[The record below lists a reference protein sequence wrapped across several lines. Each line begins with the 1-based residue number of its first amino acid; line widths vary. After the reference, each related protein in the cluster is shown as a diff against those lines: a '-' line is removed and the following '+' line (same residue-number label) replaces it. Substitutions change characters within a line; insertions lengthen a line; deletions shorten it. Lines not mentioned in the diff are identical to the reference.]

1 MHAER
6 DGLLVVHA
14 RTILLQGISSFTL
27 RERIKS
33 RVSNEAQSAWQ
44 QSVVCSQTSTRSQK
58 FKWSI

>member
-27 RERIKS
+27 RERIKN
-33 RVSNEAQSAWQ
+33 RVSKHRARDK
-44 QSVVCSQTSTRSQK
+44 SVVCSQTNTRSQK